1 MSIPFKPW
9 STQTLQHV
17 TLWSIKTIKLI
28 LFKIGFIFITR
39 IINFRTHD
47 FIDSLHVIIHYK
59 ISQTSFLILSFLIFC
74 PSFFHIL
81 SLQVLAAFEVYL
93 SILYI
98 YIGLSAA
105 KMISLYLIMVFLMTF
120 WRSSLDIKI
129 LHRILKSLACVSNF
143 SCSS

>member
-1 MSIPFKPW
+1 MKYPHPTACYFMVYKD
-9 STQTLQHV
+9 H
-17 TLWSIKTIKLI
+17 
-28 LFKIGFIFITR
+28 KIDLGFIFITR
-39 IINFRTHD
+39 TINFRTHD

-98 YIGLSAA
+98 YRTICTKDDLFIFDNGVLDD
-105 KMISLYLIMVFLMTF
+105 FLKIF
-120 WRSSLDIKI
+120 CRHKI

-143 SCSS
+143 SCNS